1 MNMMK
6 SINLTSFNKK
16 KNSKFTTTS
25 QGPGIFTQFH
35 QIHSSTTNIEINPK
49 KGGRVPLTVNA
60 DSIVVFYEYN
70 ARISFVETV
79 ARPIFLAL
87 NSLL

>member
-1 MNMMK
+1 MMK

-16 KNSKFTTTS
+16 KNSNFTTTS
-25 QGPGIFTQFH
+25 LGPGIFTQFH
-35 QIHSSTTNIEINPK
+35 QIHSSTTNIEISPQ
-49 KGGRVPLTVNA
+49 KGGGGVPLTVNA
-60 DSIVVFYEYN
+60 DSIVVFYEYD